1 MQGSNGDA
9 DVESRLRDMS
19 SGEEGEDGTN
29 GETSMETYTTICKID
44 NQWKFAV
51 WLSELK
57 PGLCNNPEGWEGV

>member
-9 DVESRLRDMS
+9 DIESRLRDMG
-19 SGEEGEDGTN
+19 SGERREDGAN

-44 NQWKFAV
+44 SQWKFAV

-57 PGLCNNPEGWEGV
+57 PGLCNNLEGWEGV